1 MTPHNHAKPGDYAEA
16 VLLPGD
22 PLRAKWI
29 AETFFDDAQAGQ
41 FGAQLPGLYR
51 HLEGQAGFGAGHRH
65 GPAVAG
71 HLCA

>member
-29 AETFFDDAQAGQ
+29 AETFFDTPR
-41 FGAQLPGLYR
+41 LPGLYR
-51 HLEGQAGFGAGHRH
+51 HLEGQARLGAGIGH
-65 GPAVAG
+65 GAAIAG